1 MTPKID
7 KWMLL
12 QAWLLDHVSSL
23 VTRSAVVEKMD
34 ELDKVEI
41 QLDQERWARTVDSR
55 LATIERYM
63 EEEVMK
69 HMKDQSRHRFYSDKS
84 SDYEPLPK
92 KPRWKDVP
100 RPPENASGWVGRD
113 KT

>member
-41 QLDQERWARTVDSR
+41 QLDKERWERTVDSR
-55 LATIERYM
+55 LDAIEKYM
-63 EEEVMK
+63 SV
-69 HMKDQSRHRFYSDKS
+69 HVRDVDRHVKGYSG
-84 SDYEPLPK
+84 SDFEPLPV
-92 KPRWKDVP
+92 R
-100 RPPENASGWVGRD
+100 

>member
-23 VTRSAVVEKMD
+23 VTRSVVVEKMD

-55 LATIERYM
+55 LTALEKYVDM
-63 EEEVMK
+63 E
-69 HMKDQSRHRFYSDKS
+69 DK
-84 SDYEPLPK
+84 
-92 KPRWKDVP
+92 
-100 RPPENASGWVGRD
+100 
-113 KT
+113 

>member
-41 QLDQERWARTVDSR
+41 QLDKERWARTVDSR
-55 LATIERYM
+55 LASIESCVS
-63 EEEVMK
+63 E
-69 HMKDQSRHRFYSDKS
+69 HINNKDRHV
-84 SDYEPLPK
+84 SDYEPLP
-92 KPRWKDVP
+92 VP
-100 RPPENASGWVGRD
+100 PMRD
-113 KT
+113 YKGAF

>member
-55 LATIERYM
+55 LTALEKYVDM
-63 EEEVMK
+63 E
-69 HMKDQSRHRFYSDKS
+69 DK
-84 SDYEPLPK
+84 
-92 KPRWKDVP
+92 
-100 RPPENASGWVGRD
+100 
-113 KT
+113 